1 MAHIALPPGVPGIV
15 GPMLAYP
22 ETERHLNGLAEALL
36 RGPSSLTP
44 GERELIATHVS
55 SRNKCQFCTQTHAAA
70 ARHLLGPDAPVVDD
84 ILVNYSAAPINNKL
98 KALLVIARKVQQDAR
113 DVTETDV
120 ARAREEGAD
129 DKAIH
134 DTVLIAAAFCMFNR
148 YVDGLATLT
157 PTDPAE
163 YDRVGAKLARDGYL
177 NSIRT
182 LDSPSC

>member
-1 MAHIALPPGVPGIV
+1 MAHITLPPGAPGIV

-44 GERELIATHVS
+44 AEREVIATHVS
-55 SRNKCQFCTQTHAAA
+55 ARNKCQFCTQTHAAT
-70 ARHLLGPDAPVVDD
+70 ARHLLGAAAPMVDD
-84 ILVNYSAAPINNKL
+84 LLTNYNAAPMSNKL
-98 KALLVIARKVQQDAR
+98 RALLVIAGKVQQNAR
-113 DVTETDV
+113 DVTEADV

-148 YVDGLATLT
+148 YVDGLATMT

-163 YDRVGAKLARDGYL
+163 YDQVGAKLARDGYL
-177 NSIRT
+177 NSIRP
-182 LDSPSC
+182 L